1 MTGPKESL
9 QKGQILI
16 SSNIFSEVRFNSIT
30 MNSVKSQVKES
41 LFTLIAFNKNQIS
54 RVKTPEVKCGV
65 NLKIPKIL
73 IFGN

>member
-30 MNSVKSQVKES
+30 VNSVKSQVKES
-41 LFTLIAFNKNQIS
+41 LFTLIAFNKNQSS

-73 IFGN
+73 IFGK